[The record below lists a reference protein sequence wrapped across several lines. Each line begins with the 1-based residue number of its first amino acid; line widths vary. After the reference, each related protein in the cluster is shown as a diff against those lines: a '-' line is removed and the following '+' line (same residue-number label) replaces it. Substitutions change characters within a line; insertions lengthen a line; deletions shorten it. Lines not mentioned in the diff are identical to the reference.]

1 MAGELRCKAIRYKT
15 ALPLIRGGGGL
26 SHSRADVRRTVSEGL
41 RV

>member
-15 ALPLIRGGGGL
+15 ALPLIRGL

>member
-15 ALPLIRGGGGL
+15 ALPLIQGGL

>member
-15 ALPLIRGGGGL
+15 ALPLIRGGGL

>member
-15 ALPLIRGGGGL
+15 AFDPGGL